1 MGDGKIGVALV
12 GAGAMGTVHA
22 AIASGIDELEIVG
35 IVDPFPEAT
44 ARVANR
50 LETAGFRRPSEYAT
64 LEEALISPEV
74 DLVVITTPS
83 GLHVSQATMAL
94 DAHRHVILEKP
105 LDVDLSR
112 ARVMA
117 DRAARAA
124 REGLVA
130 TVISQHRF
138 DAASVIVA
146 DAVKSN
152 AFGRVTTAIAS
163 TAWWRPQSYY
173 DSADWR
179 GTWALDGGGALMNQG
194 VHNVDLLLSF
204 LGRPVEISGQIA
216 LLAHDKVEVEDSVV
230 AAIRFESGALAAVHA
245 TTAAYPGLATR
256 LHVMGSLG
264 SAIIEDDLL
273 TYFHAA
279 QSPEIDIGPM
289 GLTSA
294 EGNTA
299 QSMLT
304 NRGER
309 IHRLG
314 FDLPPAPA
322 GQYSLDPTSHQLQYM
337 NVVHAITSGTQP
349 QVTIQHAYD
358 AMVVVRSVYVAAT
371 LNKPVQ
377 FADVAAGV
385 YDDVQ
390 LSAIDES
397 GRSPRDDPMT
407 CDTTRARPGTH
418 RSRCTGVRHRST

>member
-1 MGDGKIGVALV
+1 
-12 GAGAMGTVHA
+12 MGTVHA
-22 AIASGIDELEIVG
+22 SIASGIDELDVVAV
-35 IVDPFPEAT
+35 VDPSEQAT
-44 ARVANR
+44 ARVATR
-50 LETAGFRRPSEYAT
+50 LETAGFRRPREYAT
-64 LEEALISPEV
+64 LDEALTSPEV

-105 LDVDLSR
+105 LDVDLGR
-112 ARVMA
+112 ARLLV
-117 DRAARAA
+117 DRAADAA
-124 REGLVA
+124 RDGLVA

-138 DAASVIVA
+138 DTATVILA
-146 DAVKSN
+146 DAVTSG

-204 LGRPVEISGQIA
+204 LGRPVEVSGQMA
-216 LLAHDKVEVEDSVV
+216 LLAHSRIEVEDSVV
-230 AAIRFESGALAAVHA
+230 AAIRFESGALASVHA

-256 LHVMGSLG
+256 IHLMGSLG

-279 QSPEIDIGPM
+279 ESPGRDIGPM

-299 QSMLT
+299 ERVLAD
-304 NRGER
+304 RGER
-309 IHRLG
+309 SCRLG

-322 GQYSLDPTSHQLQYM
+322 GQYSLDPTSHHLQYLD
-337 NVVHAITSGTQP
+337 VVNAITSGTQP

-358 AMVVVRSVYVAAT
+358 AMAVIRSIYVAST
-371 LNKPVQ
+371 LHEPVQ

-385 YDDVQ
+385 YDDVM
-390 LSAIDES
+390 LSAADES
-397 GRSPRDDPMT
+397 HSSLP
-407 CDTTRARPGTH
+407 TT
-418 RSRCTGVRHRST
+418 SRRV